1 MVQIVRGKQLTPLA
15 AGDFAELRSRFA
27 SVVVDVGTGDGR
39 AAYRLAKARPDTL
52 VLGMDPAWER
62 ATEVSAKA
70 LRKPAK
76 GGLPNILFLRGVAE
90 DPPGELVGVATE
102 VHVGMPWGRL
112 LSGFV
117 LGDREVC
124 GGLRA
129 LSTIDGVLLVTV
141 GTDIWRD
148 PVPLEIR
155 PLPELTTSY
164 VDSFLAGALAAVGWT
179 VVEAESVPADTADTS
194 WARRFSAG
202 RPDSRLFLLRAV
214 AS

>member
-1 MVQIVRGKQLTPLA
+1 VHVVRGKQLTALN
-15 AGDFAELRSRFA
+15 GDDFAALREPFA

-52 VLGMDPAWER
+52 VVGVDPAWER
-62 ATEVSAKA
+62 VAEVSAKA

-76 GGLPNILFLRGVAE
+76 GGLPNLLFVRAVAE
-90 DPPGELVGVATE
+90 DPPPELVGVASE
-102 VHVGMPWGRL
+102 VQVAMPWGRL

-117 LGDREVC
+117 LGSPDVC
-124 GGLRA
+124 AGLRA
-129 LSTIDGVLLVTV
+129 LALPTGTLEVTV

-155 PLPELTTSY
+155 PLPELTVSY
-164 VDSFLAGALAAVGWT
+164 VDSKLAAALAAVGWK
-179 VVEAESVPADTADTS
+179 VVEAESLPAEAAGTS
-194 WARRFSAG
+194 WARRLSGG
-202 RPDSRLFLLRAV
+202 RPDSRFFRLRAV